1 MIAREEIRNV
11 LDHPV
16 YDGEGHKIGEAKH
29 VFFDDMTGRPEWVT
43 VKTGLFGTSESFV
56 PIRDASMV
64 EDHIEVPY
72 AKDRIKGAPNVDV
85 DSGGHLSESEEHR
98 LYDYY
103 GIDWSSVLEDD
114 TSGPDGGQAGQ
125 GDRSGLAAG
134 TGTAAAAGTAAGA
147 APATRR
153 PDTAAGTAPGR
164 EAGTESGIASGMRP
178 GEADTGYGAGRTG
191 GDAMASSGDAMTR
204 SEERM
209 HIGVE
214 RRETGRARLRKY
226 VVTEDVEQ
234 TVSVRKEQARIEREP
249 ITEANR
255 DAALTGPEISE
266 AEHEVILHE
275 ERPVVETETVPV
287 ERVRLTADEHTEEET
302 VRGQVRKERI
312 EAEGIETEG
321 YGDNPPDR
329 P

>member
-43 VKTGLFGTSESFV
+43 VKTGLFGSSESFV

-103 GIDWSSVLEDD
+103 GIDWNSVLDDD
-114 TSGPDGGQAGQ
+114 TSGPDGGQAGRD
-125 GDRSGLAAG
+125 DRSGEAAG
-134 TGTAAAAGTAAGA
+134 TGTAAAAGMAAGA
-147 APATRR
+147 ASATRR

-178 GEADTGYGAGRTG
+178 GEADTGYGVGRTG
-191 GDAMASSGDAMTR
+191 GDAMTR

-209 HIGVE
+209 HVGVE

-234 TVSVRKEQARIEREP
+234 TVSVRKEQAHIEREP

-312 EAEGIETEG
+312 EAEGIETER